1 MQGVLFGHFK
11 FKPMKTT
18 KTGYSTNALTLERL
32 QEQLRRER
40 QRCTDD
46 RAHYENEANQIRRI
60 STERAQAEI
69 DRIREEEEAKR
80 KVLMKKHAVN
90 HPLFSA

>member
-1 MQGVLFGHFK
+1 M
-11 FKPMKTT
+11 
-18 KTGYSTNALTLERL
+18 ERL

>member
-1 MQGVLFGHFK
+1 M
-11 FKPMKTT
+11 
-18 KTGYSTNALTLERL
+18 ERL

-90 HPLFSA
+90 HLGKESPFYMKDGSSLIFRLLLGFCSIV